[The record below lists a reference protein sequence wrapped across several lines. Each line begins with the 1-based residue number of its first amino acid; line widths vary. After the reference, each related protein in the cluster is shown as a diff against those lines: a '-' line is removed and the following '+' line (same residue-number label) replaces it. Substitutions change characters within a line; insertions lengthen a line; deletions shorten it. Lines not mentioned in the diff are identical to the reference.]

1 MGFEPGTFM
10 KNPKII
16 SRSAIRVLTCHY
28 QWSEHWL
35 SVQEVHG
42 SNLGGGKIFPT
53 QTRIFILSN
62 QKRVCLAIDEKNE
75 SAQKDDAGN
84 RRAIV

>member
-1 MGFEPGTFM
+1 MEHRSIVVRALAFGAGGPRF
-10 KNPKII
+10 K
-16 SRSAIRVLTCHY
+16 SRR
-28 QWSEHWL
+28 
-35 SVQEVHG
+35 
-42 SNLGGGKIFPT
+42 GKIFPT

-62 QKRVCLAIDEKNE
+62 QKRVCSAIDEKNE